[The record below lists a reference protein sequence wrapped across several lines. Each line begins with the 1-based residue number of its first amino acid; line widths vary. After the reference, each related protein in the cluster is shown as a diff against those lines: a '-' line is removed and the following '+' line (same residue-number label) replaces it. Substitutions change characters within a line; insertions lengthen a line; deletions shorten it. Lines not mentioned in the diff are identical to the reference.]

1 LPGDAEAAYKAE
13 EIVPTHETSDLVVEG
28 LFVLSDAEQEWI
40 EKYRQ
45 ALLASSRTKE
55 SRFGSIV
62 KGIAE
67 AAVLRLRKFLGREPA
82 IQMPQPRT
90 TIHSAKNPSSQR
102 QRKKKR
108 AS

>member
-1 LPGDAEAAYKAE
+1 
-13 EIVPTHETSDLVVEG
+13 LVVEG
-28 LFVLSDAEQEWI
+28 LFVLSDAEQDWI

-45 ALLASSRTKE
+45 ALLASSRTKK

-67 AAVLRLRKFLGREPA
+67 SAVLRVRKFLGRGRA

>member
-1 LPGDAEAAYKAE
+1 
-13 EIVPTHETSDLVVEG
+13 LVAEG
-28 LFVLSDAEQEWI
+28 LFVLRDPEQDWI

-45 ALLASSRTKE
+45 AVLASSRSKK

-67 AAVLRLRKFLGREPA
+67 AAVLRVRKLLGRRSA
-82 IQMPQPRT
+82 IQMAQPRI
-90 TIHSAKNPSSQR
+90 TIPSAKNPSSQR

>member
-1 LPGDAEAAYKAE
+1 
-13 EIVPTHETSDLVVEG
+13 LVVEG
-28 LFVLSDAEQEWI
+28 LFVLSDPEQDWI

-45 ALLASSRTKE
+45 ALLASSRTKK

-67 AAVLRLRKFLGREPA
+67 AAALRVRKLLGRRTT

-90 TIHSAKNPSSQR
+90 TVDSAKNPSSQR
-102 QRKKKR
+102 QRKKKK